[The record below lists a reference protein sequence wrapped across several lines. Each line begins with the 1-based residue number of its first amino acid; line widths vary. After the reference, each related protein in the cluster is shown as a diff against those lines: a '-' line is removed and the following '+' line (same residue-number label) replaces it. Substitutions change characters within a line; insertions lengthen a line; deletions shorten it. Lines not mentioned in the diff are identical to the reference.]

1 MGILY
6 LFDVA
11 TVIIG
16 VIYILYQIVYVIISL
31 SHKPIIFPDAS
42 PKKYAILVSARNEEA
57 VIGNLLQCL
66 HDQKYPDEKYDIFVV
81 ADNCIDKT
89 AQIARSFGA
98 KVYERF
104 NQEKVGKGWALAF
117 LFDKM
122 FADNVQNKYDAFI
135 IFDAD
140 NTMESD
146 YLSQMNKCFSAGYDV
161 VTSYRNS
168 KNFSGNWI
176 SSGTA
181 LWFIRESRMIN
192 NTRMILGNNCHAGG
206 TGFLFSKKIMLRN
219 KGWKHHL
226 ITEDLEFS
234 IDCILHK
241 DKIGYCGQAILYDEQ
256 PISFTQSWRQR
267 LRWSKGFL
275 QVFRHYSKE
284 MIRHAID
291 EKDFSSI
298 DMTLLLCPWMVI
310 FIIREVLAAVYIL
323 FDNVSLESQ
332 INTSLTLML
341 GFLFSTVPM
350 TVVVIITVF
359 AERKNI
365 RATNLELLVYSFTF
379 PIYVLS
385 YIPISFQAIF
395 SRPEWKPIIHTGQGS
410 N

>member
-6 LFDVA
+6 LFDA
-11 TVIIG
+11 LTVLIG
-16 VIYILYQIVYVIISL
+16 VVYILYQMAYVIVSL
-31 SHKPIIFPDAS
+31 THKPIVFPDAS
-42 PKKYAILVSARNEEA
+42 PKKYGIVISARNEET

-66 HDQKYPDEKYDIFVV
+66 KDQDYPDSMYDVFIV
-81 ADNCIDKT
+81 ADNCTDNT
-89 AQIARSFGA
+89 AEISRKYGA
-98 KVYERF
+98 TVYERF
-104 NQEKVGKGWALAF
+104 NTTQVGKGWALAY

-122 FADNVQNKYDAFI
+122 QEDKKEKKYDAFI

-140 NTMESD
+140 NTMEPD
-146 YLSQMNKCFSAGYDV
+146 YLKQMNKCFSAGYDV

-168 KNFSGNWI
+168 KNFSGNWV

-206 TGFLFSKKIMLRN
+206 TGFLFSQKVMQRN

-226 ITEDLEFS
+226 MTEDLEFS

-256 PISFTQSWRQR
+256 PVSFRQSWRQR

-275 QVFRHYSKE
+275 QVFRHYSRQ
-284 MIRHAID
+284 MIAHAID
-291 EKDFSSI
+291 EKDFSSV
-298 DMTLLLCPWMVI
+298 DMSLILCPWMVI
-310 FIIREVLAAVYIL
+310 FIIREILAAIYVF
-323 FDNVSLESQ
+323 FDSVSLESQ
-332 INTSLTLML
+332 ISTTYTLAI
-341 GFLFSTVPM
+341 GFLASTIPM
-350 TVVVIITVF
+350 SIVVIITVF

-365 RATNLELLVYSFTF
+365 RATNLELLVYSLTF
-379 PIYVLS
+379 PIYVMS

-395 SRPEWKPIIHTGQGS
+395 SKPQWKPIVHTGG
-410 N
+410 

>member
-6 LFDVA
+6 LFDVV
-11 TVIIG
+11 TVVIG
-16 VIYILYQIVYVIISL
+16 VVYILYQIAYVIISL
-31 SHKPIIFPDAS
+31 THKPIVFPKAA
-42 PKKYAILVSARNEEA
+42 PKKYGILISARNEEA

-66 HDQKYPDEKYDIFVV
+66 KNQDYPNEKYDIFVV
-81 ADNCIDKT
+81 ADNCTDST
-89 AQIARSFGA
+89 GDIARSFGA
-98 KVYERF
+98 IVYERT
-104 NQEKVGKGWALAF
+104 NKKQVGKGWALAY

-122 FADNVQNKYDAFI
+122 FADNLQNNYDAFI

-140 NTMESD
+140 NTMELD
-146 YLSQMNKCFSAGYDV
+146 YLDQMNKCFSSGYDV

-206 TGFLFSKKIMLRN
+206 TGFLFSKRIMLRN

-241 DKIGYCGQAILYDEQ
+241 DRIGYCGQAILYDEQ
-256 PISFTQSWRQR
+256 PVSFSQSWRQR

-284 MIRHAID
+284 MVRHAID

-310 FIIREVLAAVYIL
+310 FLVREILAVVYIL
-323 FDNVSLESQ
+323 FDNISLESQ
-332 INTSLTLML
+332 ISTTITLAG
-341 GFLFSTVPM
+341 GFLLSTIPM
-350 TVVVIITVF
+350 SLVVIITVF
-359 AERKNI
+359 AERRNI
-365 RATNLELLVYSFTF
+365 RATNLELLVYSLTF
-379 PIYVLS
+379 PIYVMS

-395 SRPEWKPIIHTGQGS
+395 SKPQWKPIIHTGG
-410 N
+410 